1 MRRFIVPIIV
11 VPMLLL
17 ALAVPTLAATGPR
30 ESGTYMSFSS
40 YSTVCTEGGSPT
52 CTDTSLDAF
61 SISPDTIQ
69 VCVSTYTYS
78 TRTYRT
84 ISQESGCTE
93 TSSDA
98 LTFTGDFT
106 VSLADTSVTVSEYSC
121 GPRRCTEGASR
132 TITVSASDSAV
143 GEIFTS
149 TSRGTFSDGTCTSR
163 YSSTDKSAE
172 LAGTMT
178 IDGVTMD
185 QMGWGS
191 ISEYTVSTRCRT

>member
-1 MRRFIVPIIV
+1 MRRFVVPIIV

-17 ALAVPTLAATGPR
+17 ALAAPALAAPPLK
-30 ESGTYMSFSS
+30 ESGTSMYFSS
-40 YSTVCTEGGSPT
+40 YSTVCTEGRSST
-52 CTDTSLDAF
+52 CTDTSLDVF
-61 SISPDTIQ
+61 STSPDTIV

-84 ISQESGCTE
+84 ISQESGCTDE
-93 TSSDA
+93 ISSDA

-106 VSLADTSVTVSEYSC
+106 VSLADTSVTVSEVRC
-121 GPRRCTEGASR
+121 GPRRCTESGTR

-143 GEIFTS
+143 GEIFS
-149 TSRGTFSDGTCTSR
+149 SSGRGTFSDGTCTYR
-163 YSSTDKSAE
+163 YRFTDKSAE

-185 QMGWGS
+185 QFGWGS
-191 ISEYTVSTRCRT
+191 LSQYSVTTRC

>member
-17 ALAVPTLAATGPR
+17 ALAVPTLAAPPLK
-30 ESGTYMSFSS
+30 ESGTSKYFSS
-40 YSTVCTEGGSPT
+40 YSTACTEGGSPT
-52 CTDTSLDAF
+52 CTDTSLEVF
-61 SISPDTIQ
+61 SISPDTVV

-98 LTFTGDFT
+98 LTFTADFT
-106 VSLADTSVTVSEYSC
+106 VSLADTSVTVSEFSC
-121 GPRRCTEGASR
+121 GPRRCTEGGTR

-143 GEIFTS
+143 GEIFS
-149 TSRGTFSDGTCTSR
+149 SSGRGTFSDGTCTYR
-163 YSSTDKSAE
+163 YSFSEQSAE

-185 QMGWGS
+185 QFGWGS
-191 ISEYTVSTRCRT
+191 LSQYSVTTRC